1 MNAKTIA
8 LVGGG
13 IVGAYLLYKMMK
25 GFLAPPP
32 AAAAQLPAAPPAA
45 PPTGFKVKYGKL
57 DLFVPLDAV
66 SKVISSWGKGQSPE
80 KTVKQ
85 PSQMPTWTV
94 DDCAREVLSSHGLPT
109 MTSGQELSE
118 DTFNKLTQAI
128 ISCGTKH
135 GLSVDRSKAM
145 KALLERGYYIGGYY

>member
-1 MNAKTIA
+1 MNMKTVA

-13 IVGAYLLYKMMK
+13 IVGAYLLYRMMK

-32 AAAAQLPAAPPAA
+32 AAAAQLPAAAPAV

-57 DLFVPLDAV
+57 DLFVPLDAI

-85 PSQMPTWTV
+85 PSQVSTWTV
-94 DDCAREVLSSHGLPT
+94 DDCARDVLSKLGYPT
-109 MTSGQELSE
+109 MTSGQTLDKNTYSR
-118 DTFNKLTQAI
+118 LVQAVVN
-128 ISCGTKH
+128 CGTEH
-135 GLSVDRSKAM
+135 GLTIKVSEAM
-145 KALLERGYYIGGYY
+145 RALIARGYYSE

>member
-80 KTVKQ
+80 KTVRQ
-85 PSQMPTWTV
+85 PSQMSTWTV
-94 DDCAREVLSSHGLPT
+94 DDCAKQVLSWYGLPT
-109 MTSGQELSE
+109 MTSERTLDKGTYSTLVEGIVNLGRQKGLDIKVSE
-118 DTFNKLTQAI
+118 
-128 ISCGTKH
+128 
-135 GLSVDRSKAM
+135 AM
-145 KALLERGYYIGGYY
+145 RALMARGYYSE

>member
-1 MNAKTIA
+1 MNAKTVA

-25 GFLAPPP
+25 GFLAPP

-57 DLFVPLDAV
+57 DLFVPLDAI

-85 PSQMPTWTV
+85 PSQMSTWTV
-94 DDCAREVLSSHGLPT
+94 DDCAKQVLSWYGFST
-109 MTSGQELSE
+109 MTSGQTLDKGTYSTLVEGIVALGRQKGLDIKVSE
-118 DTFNKLTQAI
+118 
-128 ISCGTKH
+128 
-135 GLSVDRSKAM
+135 AM
-145 KALLERGYYIGGYY
+145 RALMARGYYSE